1 MPAATPSAR
10 AGMTANACNASTSAT
25 TRAIEAAGLYACAQS
40 MSVPDVKHLPAYRS
54 ADEILAHPR
63 FPSARDAF
71 VTAILAL
78 YEFEPEVNRLAEAGR
93 GVLFIVI
100 MCLHARYDEA
110 DRATWPTLRLVT
122 QSTAHHGVSS
132 PRRIHTLVSQF
143 VDAGYLEARLSPRDR
158 RVRILTPTAKLL
170 EHDQDWLV
178 AQYLP
183 LQMLFPR
190 PGYAR
195 IIERDVPFQLAQ
207 RLVASGFFAFG
218 AQIMA
223 RNPVV
228 MNFMRREAGIM
239 ILMNLIQLAGNRERP
254 AREEMLY
261 ANVGKR
267 LGVSR
272 THVRKVLEEAECGG
286 LVRLT
291 QKGGRSIE
299 VAPALVQA
307 FDRFVADSMSGHDL
321 LYRLALRQVR

>member
-1 MPAATPSAR
+1 
-10 AGMTANACNASTSAT
+10 MTANACNASGNAT
-25 TRAIEAAGLYACAQS
+25 TQAIEAAGLDASALS
-40 MSVPDVKHLPAYRS
+40 MSAPDPKHLPAYRS
-54 ADEILAHPR
+54 VDEILSHPR

-78 YEFEPEVNRLAEAGR
+78 YEYEPEVNRLVEAGR

-110 DRATWPTLRLVT
+110 DRATWPTLGLVT
-122 QSTAHHGVSS
+122 RSTVAHGVSS
-132 PRRIHTLVSQF
+132 PRRIHSLVSQF
-143 VDAGYLEARLSPRDR
+143 IDAGYLEARLSPRDR

-170 EHDQDWLV
+170 AHDQDWLV

-183 LQMLFPR
+183 LQMLFSK

-195 IIERDVPFQLAQ
+195 IMQREAPFQLVQ
-207 RLVASGFFAFG
+207 RLVASSFFAFG

-228 MNFMRREAGIM
+228 MQFMRRDAGIT
-239 ILMNLIQLAGNRERP
+239 ILMKLMQLAGGRGRA

-261 ANVGKR
+261 ADVGKR
-267 LGVSR
+267 FGVSR
-272 THVRKVLEEAECGG
+272 THVRKVLEEAEGGG

-291 QKGGRSIE
+291 QKGGRSVE
-299 VAPALVQA
+299 VAPVLVQA

-321 LYRLALRQVR
+321 LYRLALRQAP